1 MTKKYKLTHHTK
13 VVDGHT
19 LHRIKALKSFDDVRK
34 GDLGGWVESY
44 SNLSQSDYA
53 WVYDKAKVYG
63 DARVFDNAKIRD
75 HARVYGDTGVSG
87 NANVYDHAHVLGS
100 AWIYDKAQIYGNA
113 CVYDNALVRGHAN
126 IYDHASVYGY
136 AWVYDDAK
144 VWGCASISGHAH
156 VYGDTRIYGNAK
168 VHGNAIV
175 CGYAHVCGN
184 VHVYD
189 NAKVYGDSILQGRI
203 NIREDDDIKDKYSY
217 LIFNNTW
224 SSGRQFVYVLS
235 NQRWHVGC
243 FDGTGDELIKKAYR
257 DSKLSGKMY
266 GLYVNFA
273 EQAVKTQQQLQSH
286 KQQPH
291 NECPLWLD
299 SFPSWRGWFGL

>member
-19 LHRIKALKSFDDVRK
+19 LYRIKALKSFGDVRK

-44 SNLSQSDYA
+44 SNLSQKGTA
-53 WVYDKAKVYG
+53 WVYDHAKVSDSAKVYGQACIYDHNQVLDHAQVGGNAWVYNNAYVIDNAEVLDNAQIYGNAVIYDLAIVRGHAEIYGHAVVFGCAQVYDDTRVWGYTSIHGQAKVYG
-63 DARVFDNAKIRD
+63 DA
-75 HARVYGDTGVSG
+75 H
-87 NANVYDHAHVLGS
+87 
-100 AWIYDKAQIYGNA
+100 
-113 CVYDNALVRGHAN
+113 
-126 IYDHASVYGY
+126 IYDH
-136 AWVYDDAK
+136 
-144 VWGCASISGHAH
+144 
-156 VYGDTRIYGNAK
+156 AK

-175 CGYAHVCGN
+175 CGYAHVSGN

-243 FDGTGDELIKKAYR
+243 FNGTGEELIKKAYK
-257 DSKLSGKMY
+257 DSELSGKMY

-286 KQQPH
+286 KGWKHWYDPY
-291 NECPLWLD
+291 PSLRDWL
-299 SFPSWRGWFGL
+299 GL

>member
-1 MTKKYKLTHHTK
+1 MNKKYKLTHHTK
-13 VVDGHT
+13 VVEGHT
-19 LHRIKALKSFDDVRK
+19 LHRIKALKSFGDVKK
-34 GDLGGWVESY
+34 GDLGGWVESHY
-44 SNLSQSDYA
+44 NLSQKGTA
-53 WVYDKAKVYG
+53 WIYDKAKVYD
-63 DARVFDNAKIRD
+63 DARVFDNAKVRD
-75 HARVYGDTGVSG
+75 HARV
-87 NANVYDHAHVLGS
+87 
-100 AWIYDKAQIYGNA
+100 
-113 CVYDNALVRGHAN
+113 
-126 IYDHASVYGY
+126 YDHASVYGY

-144 VWGCASISGHAH
+144 VWGCASISGQAH
-156 VYGDTRIYGNAK
+156 VYGDARIYGNAK

-175 CGYAHVCGN
+175 CGYAHVSGN

-243 FDGTGDELIKKAYR
+243 FNGTGDELIKKAYR

-291 NECPLWLD
+291 NEYPLWLD

>member
-19 LHRIKALKSFDDVRK
+19 LHRIKALKSFGDVEK

-44 SNLSQSDYA
+44 CNLSQSDYA
-53 WVYDKAKVYG
+53 WVYDKAKVY
-63 DARVFDNAKIRD
+63 DD
-75 HARVYGDTGVSG
+75 ARVYGDAWVYKNALVYGHARVSGAAGVSG
-87 NANVYDHAHVLGS
+87 NAWV
-100 AWIYDKAQIYGNA
+100 YDKA
-113 CVYDNALVRGHAN
+113 
-126 IYDHASVYGY
+126 
-136 AWVYDDAK
+136 K
-144 VWGCASISGHAH
+144 
-156 VYGDTRIYGNAK
+156 
-168 VHGNAIV
+168 
-175 CGYAHVCGN
+175 
-184 VHVYD
+184 VYD

>member
-1 MTKKYKLTHHTK
+1 MNKKYKLTHHTK
-13 VVDGHT
+13 VVEGHT
-19 LHRIKALKSFDDVRK
+19 LHRIKALKSFGDVKK

-44 SNLSQSDYA
+44 RNLSQSDYA
-53 WVYDKAKVYG
+53 WVYDKAKVWG
-63 DARVFDNAKIRD
+63 NAKVFDNAKVSD
-75 HARVYGDTGVSG
+75 HARVYGD
-87 NANVYDHAHVLGS
+87 
-100 AWIYDKAQIYGNA
+100 
-113 CVYDNALVRGHAN
+113 
-126 IYDHASVYGY
+126 
-136 AWVYDDAK
+136 
-144 VWGCASISGHAH
+144 
-156 VYGDTRIYGNAK
+156 
-168 VHGNAIV
+168 AIV
-175 CGYAHVCGN
+175 CGFAQVCGN

-243 FDGTGDELIKKAYR
+243 FNGTGDELIKKAYR

-286 KQQPH
+286 KGWKHWYDPY
-291 NECPLWLD
+291 PSLRDWL
-299 SFPSWRGWFGL
+299 GL

>member
-1 MTKKYKLTHHTK
+1 M
-13 VVDGHT
+13 
-19 LHRIKALKSFDDVRK
+19 
-34 GDLGGWVESY
+34 GWIEDY
-44 SNLSQSDYA
+44 SNLSQSGTA
-53 WVYDKAKVYG
+53 WVYDNAKVYRNALVGGQAQIHGNAWVYNHTKVLDNAKVYG
-63 DARVFDNAKIRD
+63 EACIYD
-75 HARVYGDTGVSG
+75 HARVLDNAQVGG
-87 NANVYDHAHVLGS
+87 NAWVYNNAYVVGNAKVL
-100 AWIYDKAQIYGNA
+100 DKAQIYGNA
-113 CVYDNALVRGHAN
+113 C
-126 IYDHASVYGY
+126 
-136 AWVYDDAK
+136 
-144 VWGCASISGHAH
+144 
-156 VYGDTRIYGNAK
+156 
-168 VHGNAIV
+168 
-175 CGYAHVCGN
+175 
-184 VHVYD
+184 VYD